1 MPTTELIGVAG
12 MTNELKTYYSKKLLD
27 RLVPALVHAEHGLQE
42 DLGPNEG
49 KSIEKRRFESFAA
62 ATTALV
68 EGTPPGST
76 NGTVTALTFTVSQYG
91 AYMLVSDVM
100 WQQGFDGVDDIVKA
114 FGENA
119 GNSIDQ
125 VIRDALH
132 ATASLTVIYA
142 STAASRGGLASGMR
156 LTGLEVRKALRKL
169 RTNNARE
176 FPDGTYHSIIHP
188 DVETDLM
195 ADPNVQN
202 ILQWVVP
209 RGENHPLL
217 KGSVP
222 QIYGVSFFR
231 TANAKTFPTSAQS
244 GASAG
249 TVYGTLFFGED
260 SYLVSKFSLQNVRT
274 IIKPP
279 GSGGP
284 IDALDQYG
292 SIGWKASVTAGVLNL
307 SSLLRV
313 ESTSS
318 FDSTGN
324 G

>member
-1 MPTTELIGVAG
+1 
-12 MTNELKTYYSKKLLD
+12 
-27 RLVPALVHAEHGLQE
+27 
-42 DLGPNEG
+42 
-49 KSIEKRRFESFAA
+49 
-62 ATTALV
+62 
-68 EGTPPGST
+68 
-76 NGTVTALTFTVSQYG
+76 
-91 AYMLVSDVM
+91 M

-222 QIYGVSFFR
+222 QIYGVSFFYGR
-231 TANAKTFPTSAQS
+231 YRLWYTILRRGFVPSQQVQLAECANDHQAT
-244 GASAG
+244 G
-249 TVYGTLFFGED
+249 LWW
-260 SYLVSKFSLQNVRT
+260 SYRCVGSVR
-274 IIKPP
+274 IYWLE
-279 GSGGP
+279 G
-284 IDALDQYG
+284 
-292 SIGWKASVTAGVLNL
+292 
-307 SSLLRV
+307 
-313 ESTSS
+313 
-318 FDSTGN
+318 
-324 G
+324 